1 MLPEQFKSFKKE
13 SAPAKESAATS
24 AKESATTSTTTS
36 TTTPVTIPATTTPAT
51 AEPADLE
58 KSSLLEPAENP
69 VWKQLKVH
77 VRREVEYYKEEK
89 WYWKIVY
96 WLEAPLTVLR
106 NATIPVVME
115 ERYNKFNLLLTA
127 FGMPLFLFYKS
138 GKALTDP
145 ICGMPAW
152 LLLLIVIPALFI
164 FFYLTT
170 PWTQPPTGWVF
181 FLILFVAF
189 FMSIMWVEEIADELV
204 SLMNALGC
212 IAGIQPFVMGLTI
225 LAVGNSISDLIGD
238 VTITKQGYPQM
249 AIGGIYASPMFSL
262 LVGLGIALSIKY
274 IEDP

>member
-127 FGMPLFLFYKS
+127 FGMPQFLF
-138 GKALTDP
+138 
-145 ICGMPAW
+145 
-152 LLLLIVIPALFI
+152 
-164 FFYLTT
+164 
-170 PWTQPPTGWVF
+170 
-181 FLILFVAF
+181 
-189 FMSIMWVEEIADELV
+189 
-204 SLMNALGC
+204 
-212 IAGIQPFVMGLTI
+212 
-225 LAVGNSISDLIGD
+225 
-238 VTITKQGYPQM
+238 
-249 AIGGIYASPMFSL
+249 
-262 LVGLGIALSIKY
+262 
-274 IEDP
+274 